1 MSAHDHAHGH
11 DDHHHD
17 HGASHGHSH
26 DDHHDHHD
34 HGHGHGQSHSH
45 GGHGHSHGPG
55 GHHDHAA
62 GASANR
68 IGIALALN
76 LSVLGAEL
84 IGAYLFR
91 SLALLSDAAHMFTD
105 AAALAIALAALAIAK
120 RPADE
125 HRTFGY
131 RRFEILAAAFNAV
144 LLFFVG
150 GFVLVEGIRRFMDPV
165 PVASLGMMGVAALGL
180 VANVAAMA
188 VLSGGRGHSMTVR
201 GAYLEVMADA
211 LGSLAV
217 IIGALAIRFTG
228 QQWIDP
234 LIGIGIALWVLPR
247 TWSLL
252 RDTTQILLEGV
263 PARLSLSEVRAAIA
277 GAEGVGGVHD
287 LHLWSLAGDDASL
300 TAHVELG
307 DGVAPEP
314 VRVSLIRM
322 LDERFSVRHVTL
334 QLEAGPCCDT
344 GHVHP

>member
-1 MSAHDHAHGH
+1 MNAHSHDHDHGH
-11 DDHHHD
+11 DH
-17 HGASHGHSH
+17 HGHSH
-26 DDHHDHHD
+26 DHH
-34 HGHGHGQSHSH
+34 HGHGHHH
-45 GGHGHSHGPG
+45 HHGPG

-84 IGAYLFR
+84 VGAWYFG

-120 RPADE
+120 RPADDK
-125 HRTFGY
+125 RSFGY

-144 LLFFVG
+144 LLFVVG
-150 GFVLVEGIRRFMDPV
+150 GFVLVEGIRRFFDPV
-165 PVASLGMMGVAALGL
+165 PVASFGMMAVAGLAL

-211 LGSLAV
+211 LGALAV
-217 IIGALAIRFTG
+217 ILGAAAIHFTG
-228 QQWIDP
+228 WQWLDP
-234 LIGIGIALWVLPR
+234 LLGIGIALWVLPR
-247 TWSLL
+247 TWALL

-263 PARLSLSEVRAAIA
+263 PARLSLTEVREALA
-277 GAEGVGGVHD
+277 GWDGVCGVHD

-300 TAHVELG
+300 TAHVELIEG
-307 DGVAPEP
+307 TEPEG

-334 QLEAGPCCDT
+334 QLEQGPCCET
-344 GHVHP
+344 GHLHP

>member
-1 MSAHDHAHGH
+1 MHDHGH
-11 DDHHHD
+11 DHD
-17 HGASHGHSH
+17 HSHDHDHHGHS
-26 DDHHDHHD
+26 
-34 HGHGHGQSHSH
+34 HGHGHGH
-45 GGHGHSHGPG
+45 GHAHSHGPG

-84 IGAYLFR
+84 LGAWYFG

-144 LLFFVG
+144 LLFVVG
-150 GFVLVEGIRRFMDPV
+150 AFVLVEGIRRFFDPV
-165 PVASLGMMGVAALGL
+165 PVVSLGMMAVATLAL

-188 VLSGGRGHSMTVR
+188 VLSGGRGESMTVK

-211 LGSLAV
+211 LGALGV
-217 IIGALAIRFTG
+217 IIGAALIRFTG
-228 QQWIDP
+228 WQWLDP
-234 LIGIGIALWVLPR
+234 LIGIAIALWVLPR
-247 TWSLL
+247 AWTLL

-263 PARLSLSEVRAAIA
+263 PSRLSLVEVRGAIEKA
-277 GAEGVGGVHD
+277 TGVVGVHD

-300 TAHVELG
+300 TAHVELAEG
-307 DGVAPEP
+307 TEAEP
-314 VRVSLIRM
+314 LRVSLIRM
-322 LDERFSVRHVTL
+322 LDERFQVRHVTL
-334 QLEAGPCCDT
+334 QLETGPC
-344 GHVHP
+344 GERHLHP

>member
-1 MSAHDHAHGH
+1 MNAHN
-11 DDHHHD
+11 
-17 HGASHGHSH
+17 
-26 DDHHDHHD
+26 HD
-34 HGHGHGQSHSH
+34 HGHDHGHDH
-45 GGHGHSHGPG
+45 HGHSHGHGHDHAG

-62 GASANR
+62 GASAGR
-68 IGIALALN
+68 IGIALCLN

-84 IGAYLFR
+84 FGAWAFR

-125 HRTFGY
+125 SRTYGY

-144 LLFFVG
+144 LLFLVA
-150 GFVLVEGIRRFMDPV
+150 GFVLVEGVRRFLEPV
-165 PVASLGMMGVAALGL
+165 PVASFGMMAVAALGL
-180 VANVAAMA
+180 VANIIAMA
-188 VLSGGRGHSMTVR
+188 VLAGGRGDSMTVR

-217 IIGALAIRFTG
+217 IVGAAAIYFTG
-228 QQWIDP
+228 QQWLDP

-263 PARLSLSEVRAAIA
+263 PARLSLAEVRAAIA
-277 GAEGVGGVHD
+277 GADGVCGVHD

-300 TAHVELG
+300 TAHVEL
-307 DGVAPEP
+307 VEATEPEP
-314 VRVSLIRM
+314 VRVALIRM
-322 LDERFSVRHVTL
+322 LADRFAVHHVTL
-334 QLEAGPCCDT
+334 QLEAGPCHA
-344 GHVHP
+344 GGQLHA

>member
-1 MSAHDHAHGH
+1 MNAHP
-11 DDHHHD
+11 
-17 HGASHGHSH
+17 
-26 DDHHDHHD
+26 HDHHD
-34 HGHGHGQSHSH
+34 HGHDHHGHDHQDH
-45 GGHGHSHGPG
+45 GHHGHSHGPG

-84 IGAYLFR
+84 AGAWYFG

-120 RPADE
+120 RPADDQ
-125 HRTFGY
+125 RSFGY

-144 LLFFVG
+144 LLFIVAG
-150 GFVLVEGIRRFMDPV
+150 VVLVEGIRRFFDPV
-165 PVASLGMMGVAALGL
+165 PVASLGMMAIAALGL

-188 VLSGGRGHSMTVR
+188 VLSGGRGHSMAVK
-201 GAYLEVMADA
+201 GAYLEVMSDA

-217 IIGALAIRFTG
+217 IVGAGAIYFTHL
-228 QQWIDP
+228 QWIDP

-263 PARLSLSEVRAAIA
+263 PSRLSLTEVRAALA
-277 GAEGVGGVHD
+277 GSDGVCGVHD

-300 TAHVELG
+300 TAHVEL
-307 DGVAPEP
+307 VENREPEG
-314 VRVSLIRM
+314 VRVALIRM

-334 QLEAGPCCDT
+334 QLEQGPCCEA
-344 GHVHP
+344 GHLHP

>member
-1 MSAHDHAHGH
+1 MNAHAHDDHGHDHHGHDHAHGH
-11 DDHHHD
+11 HHH
-17 HGASHGHSH
+17 HGS
-26 DDHHDHHD
+26 
-34 HGHGHGQSHSH
+34 
-45 GGHGHSHGPG
+45 G

-84 IGAYLFR
+84 AGAWWFG

-120 RPADE
+120 RPADDK
-125 HRTFGY
+125 RSFGY

-144 LLFFVG
+144 LLFVVA
-150 GFVLVEGIRRFMDPV
+150 GFVLIEGLRRFFDPV
-165 PVASLGMMGVAALGL
+165 PVASLGMMAVAGLGL
-180 VANVAAMA
+180 VANIAAMA

-217 IIGALAIRFTG
+217 ILGAGAIYLTG

-263 PARLSLSEVRAAIA
+263 PARLSLNEVREAIA
-277 GAEGVGGVHD
+277 DAQGVNGVHD

-300 TAHVELG
+300 TAHVELIE
-307 DGVAPEP
+307 DVEPEG
-314 VRVSLIRM
+314 VRVALIRM
-322 LDERFSVRHVTL
+322 LDERFAVRHVTL
-334 QLEAGPCCDT
+334 QLEQGPC
-344 GHVHP
+344 HEARHLHP

>member
-1 MSAHDHAHGH
+1 MNAHA
-11 DDHHHD
+11 
-17 HGASHGHSH
+17 
-26 DDHHDHHD
+26 HDHHD
-34 HGHGHGQSHSH
+34 HDHHHGHGHH
-45 GGHGHSHGPG
+45 HGHSHSPG

-68 IGIALALN
+68 IAIALALN

-84 IGAYLFR
+84 IGAFAFG

-120 RPADE
+120 RPADDK
-125 HRTFGY
+125 RSFGY

-144 LLFFVG
+144 LLVIVA
-150 GFVLVEGIRRFMDPV
+150 GFVLVEGIRRFFEPV
-165 PVASLGMMGVAALGL
+165 PVASLGMMAVAALGL
-180 VANVAAMA
+180 VANICAMA
-188 VLSGGRGHSMTVR
+188 VLAGGRGHSMTVR

-217 IIGALAIRFTG
+217 ILGAGAIRLTG
-228 QQWIDP
+228 LQWLDP

-247 TWSLL
+247 TWTLL

-263 PARLSLSEVRAAIA
+263 PARLSLTEVRGALA
-277 GAEGVGGVHD
+277 GQEGVCGVHD

-300 TAHVELG
+300 TAHVELAEG
-307 DGVAPEP
+307 TEPEGVRRA
-314 VRVSLIRM
+314 LIRM

-334 QLEAGPCCDT
+334 QLEQGPCCET
-344 GHVHP
+344 GQLHP

>member
-1 MSAHDHAHGH
+1 MNAHAHDDHEHDHHGHDHAHGH
-11 DDHHHD
+11 HHH
-17 HGASHGHSH
+17 HGS
-26 DDHHDHHD
+26 
-34 HGHGHGQSHSH
+34 
-45 GGHGHSHGPG
+45 G

-84 IGAYLFR
+84 AGAWWFG

-120 RPADE
+120 RPADDK
-125 HRTFGY
+125 RSFGY

-144 LLFFVG
+144 LLFVVA
-150 GFVLVEGIRRFMDPV
+150 GFVLIEGIRRFFDPV
-165 PVASLGMMGVAALGL
+165 PVASLGMMAVAGLGL
-180 VANVAAMA
+180 VANIAAMA

-217 IIGALAIRFTG
+217 ILGAGAIYLTG

-263 PARLSLSEVRAAIA
+263 PARLSLNEVREAIA
-277 GAEGVGGVHD
+277 DAQGVNGVHD

-300 TAHVELG
+300 TAHIELIEDVE
-307 DGVAPEP
+307 PEG
-314 VRVSLIRM
+314 VRVDLIRM
-322 LDERFSVRHVTL
+322 LDERFAVRHVTL
-334 QLEAGPCCDT
+334 QLEQGPCREAR
-344 GHVHP
+344 HLHP

>member
-1 MSAHDHAHGH
+1 MNA
-11 DDHHHD
+11 
-17 HGASHGHSH
+17 HSH
-26 DDHHDHHD
+26 DDHGHDHHGHDHHGHTHD
-34 HGHGHGQSHSH
+34 HGHDHHHHGA
-45 GGHGHSHGPG
+45 G

-84 IGAYLFR
+84 AGAWWFG

-120 RPADE
+120 RPADDK
-125 HRTFGY
+125 RSFGY

-144 LLFFVG
+144 LLFVVG
-150 GFVLVEGIRRFMDPV
+150 GFVLVEGIRRFFDPV
-165 PVASLGMMGVAALGL
+165 PVASFGMMAVASLAL
-180 VANVAAMA
+180 VANIAAMA

-211 LGSLAV
+211 LGALAV
-217 IIGALAIRFTG
+217 IIGAAAIHVTG
-228 QQWIDP
+228 WQWLDP
-234 LIGIGIALWVLPR
+234 LLGIGIALWVLPR
-247 TWSLL
+247 TWALL

-263 PARLSLSEVRAAIA
+263 PSRLSLNEVREAIA
-277 GAEGVGGVHD
+277 GAGGVGGVHD

-300 TAHVELG
+300 TAHVELV
-307 DGVAPEP
+307 DGTEPEG
-314 VRVSLIRM
+314 VRVALIRM

-334 QLEAGPCCDT
+334 QLEQGPCCET
-344 GHVHP
+344 GHLHP

>member
-1 MSAHDHAHGH
+1 MNAPSHDHDHGH
-11 DDHHHD
+11 DHHGHHHD
-17 HGASHGHSH
+17 HG
-26 DDHHDHHD
+26 HHH
-34 HGHGHGQSHSH
+34 
-45 GGHGHSHGPG
+45 HGPG

-68 IGIALALN
+68 IAIALALN

-84 IGAYLFR
+84 AGAWWFG

-105 AAALAIALAALAIAK
+105 AAGLAIALAALAIAK
-120 RPADE
+120 RPADDK
-125 HRTFGY
+125 RSFGY

-144 LLFFVG
+144 LLFIVG
-150 GFVLVEGIRRFMDPV
+150 GFVLVEGIRRFFDPV
-165 PVASLGMMGVAALGL
+165 PVASLGMMAVAGLGL
-180 VANVAAMA
+180 VANIAAMA
-188 VLSGGRGHSMTVR
+188 VLSGGRGHSMAVK

-217 IIGALAIRFTG
+217 IIGAGAIWLTG
-228 QQWIDP
+228 LQWLDP

-247 TWSLL
+247 TWALL

-263 PARLSLSEVRAAIA
+263 PARLSLTEVREALA

-300 TAHVELG
+300 TAHVELAE
-307 DGVAPEP
+307 DAEPEG
-314 VRVSLIRM
+314 VRVALIRM

-334 QLEAGPCCDT
+334 QLEQGPCCET
-344 GHVHP
+344 GHLHP